1 MNGRKVILN
10 PGAREI
16 VLEEAELGY
25 AGGVLW
31 LYLRGTA
38 MAQAFALL
46 SDPANTRT
54 IEFRYGEMADRFEG
68 YTRLTCV
75 MERDGLVSASL
86 EKEAAAIV

>member
-10 PGAREI
+10 PGTREI

-31 LYLRGTA
+31 LYIRGRT
-38 MAQAFALL
+38 MAQTFALL
-46 SDPANTRT
+46 SDAANTAI

-86 EKEAAAIV
+86 EKEAAGRV

>member
-10 PGAREI
+10 PGEHEI

-31 LYLRGTA
+31 FYLRATT

-46 SDPANTRT
+46 SDQANTRVV
-54 IEFRYGEMADRFEG
+54 EFRYGEMADRFEG